1 MLLDMER
8 GLDKLQEYGDSLNL
22 IKWIKGEILCNH
34 LPLSILLEEIQFLC
48 ANFFIFCPF
57 SIYTRKGMWM
67 LVFYQRQGYW

>member
-48 ANFFIFCPF
+48 ANFFYFLSF
-57 SIYTRKGMWM
+57 
-67 LVFYQRQGYW
+67 